1 MKKIKTILA
10 AVMVFAASVQLG
22 AQTPK
27 YVFYMIGDGMG
38 INQVYAAQAY
48 SRAMGQ
54 SDLNFWNF
62 PVRSY
67 VTSYSASSLVT
78 DSSAAGTALATGV
91 KIKNSALGIDP
102 EGNKP
107 VTIAEYAKAKGIG
120 AGVVTTVGI
129 NHATPASFYAHTPS
143 RNQYNDIAEQLIASK
158 IDFAGG
164 STFLTSKGATPQ
176 DLVEKARQAGINV
189 FCGRDEY
196 KSVKG
201 KRVIYL
207 SDVLNRSDLP
217 YALDRKEDDMELAD
231 FTSAAIDYLYSNF
244 RNKGFF
250 LMVEGGSIDHACHS
264 DDAATAVHE
273 VIDFTKSIELALNFY
288 RQHPNETLIVITAD
302 HETGGFTMGS
312 GSYEMK
318 PEVLASQK
326 ISKDALAAKIA
337 DLRRSKNDNVS
348 WNDIK
353 ELFKAEL
360 GFWDTIP
367 VSKRQEM
374 VFTDVYKTTIL
385 DNSAVMDENLYS
397 KNDLLTKAAIDYVA
411 KAAMITFSFGSHSGT
426 PVPMFAIGAKA
437 DSFRDCHDNTDL
449 PKTILKVTRWK

>member
-1 MKKIKTILA
+1 MKKFKFIFA
-10 AVMVFAASVQLG
+10 AVLFFAASLQTG

-38 INQVYAAQAY
+38 VNHVYATQAF
-48 SRAMGQ
+48 SKATGQ
-54 SDLNFWNF
+54 PDLNFWNF

-67 VTSYSASSLVT
+67 VTSYSANSLVT

-91 KIKNSALGIDP
+91 KINNNAVGIDP
-102 EGNKP
+102 DGNATT
-107 VTIAEYAKAKGIG
+107 TIAEYAKVKGIG
-120 AGVVTTVGI
+120 TGLVTTAGV
-129 NHATPASFYAHTPS
+129 NHATPAAFYAHTPS
-143 RNQYNDIAEQLIASK
+143 RNQYNEIANQLIASK

-164 STFLTSKGATPQ
+164 STILSSKGATPQ
-176 DLVEKARQAGINV
+176 EHVDKARQAGINV

-201 KRVIYL
+201 ERVIYL
-207 SDVLNRSDLP
+207 SDDIRRGDLIC
-217 YALDRKEDDMELAD
+217 ALDRKEGDMKLAD
-231 FTSAAIDYLYSNF
+231 FTSAAIDYLYGNF
-244 RNKGFF
+244 RSKGFF
-250 LMVEGGSIDHACHS
+250 LMVEGGSIDHGGHS
-264 DDAATAVHE
+264 NDAATAVHE
-273 VIDFTKSIELALNFY
+273 VIDFAESVELALAFY

-302 HETGGFTMGS
+302 HETGGLTMGS
-312 GSYEMK
+312 GQYAMK

-326 ISKDALAAKIA
+326 ISKEALAAKIA
-337 DLRRSKNDNVS
+337 DLRRSKKDNVS

-374 VFTDVYKTTIL
+374 IFTDVYKTTIL
-385 DNSAVMDENLYS
+385 DNSATMDENLYS
-397 KNDLLTKAAIDYVA
+397 RNDMLTKAAIDFVN
-411 KAAMITFSFGSHSGT
+411 KSAMTTFSFGSHSGA
-426 PVPMFAIGAKA
+426 PVPVFAIGAKA
-437 DSFRDCHDNTDL
+437 DSFKDCRDNTDL